1 MLEPQTLKVP
11 ILKSYLM
18 EDTES
23 KTKSRID
30 LKRIFSLL
38 FYSLIG
44 VVGIMVLSLL
54 ILFVIQG
61 REHKGLFYFL
71 IVIAFVIPI
80 FWLYLKDVHKPSKLP
95 QEPEPELI
103 GNLESMAKMIKRAS
117 RNLEYSREKLDERVS
132 KILGREVTL
141 EGTGAHYIKALEA
154 ALKEV

>member
-1 MLEPQTLKVP
+1 
-11 ILKSYLM
+11 M

-23 KTKSRID
+23 QMKSSID

-38 FYSLIG
+38 LYGLIG

-54 ILFVIQG
+54 ILLIIQG
-61 REHKGLFYFL
+61 KEHKGLFYFL
-71 IVIAFVIPI
+71 IIIAFVIPI
-80 FWLYLKDVHKPSKLP
+80 FWLYVKDVHRPSKLP
-95 QEPEPELI
+95 QAPEAELI

-117 RNLEYSREKLDERVS
+117 KNLEYSREKLDERVS

-141 EGTGAHYIKALEA
+141 EGTGTHYIKALKE